1 MYRTWIYN
9 IIVLRREI
17 KQRASSMNE
26 AIRWSLLFSSLIA
39 SPIVFFVVVVLQEKS
54 STKKTAENKWN
65 VELSLESK
73 VNIIKYLTKRILVIS
88 KSDTWNLICP
98 GY

>member
-17 KQRASSMNE
+17 KQRASSVNE
-26 AIRWSLLFSSLIA
+26 AIRWSLLFSSIIA
-39 SPIVFFVVVVLQEKS
+39 SPIVCLFFQEKS
-54 STKKTAENKWN
+54 STKKTAENKCN
-65 VELSLESK
+65 GELSLELK
-73 VNIIKYLTKRILVIS
+73 VNIIKYVTKRILVIS

-98 GY
+98 GC

>member
-1 MYRTWIYN
+1 MI
-9 IIVLRREI
+9 IIVFLPNSEPHC
-17 KQRASSMNE
+17 
-26 AIRWSLLFSSLIA
+26 FF
-39 SPIVFFVVVVLQEKS
+39 FFVVVVFQEKS

-65 VELSLESK
+65 VELSLELK

>member
-1 MYRTWIYN
+1 MI
-9 IIVLRREI
+9 IIVFLPN
-17 KQRASSMNE
+17 SGPHC
-26 AIRWSLLFSSLIA
+26 F
-39 SPIVFFVVVVLQEKS
+39 FFVVVVFQEKS

-65 VELSLESK
+65 VELSLELK

>member
-1 MYRTWIYN
+1 
-9 IIVLRREI
+9 
-17 KQRASSMNE
+17 MNE